1 MPFYEAEEMT
11 TGNIES
17 ACERYFIPK
26 IGKNL
31 ACDILTGEQAPSFK
45 TVAQIPD
52 QKVVYVRFIPAD
64 SESGDADISV
74 TRKRKISEQS
84 STSRNFLPLPSKS
97 RSSPSKLLMQS
108 KQQLS
113 VYKSTYFPRSSSIS
127 DMIKLGK
134 INTETA
140 TTIVKIF
147 RFDMELLSWSKV
159 AVTVEFYEDKEPV
172 GTGGFRKAFK
182 VTSNIQNLLEQHG
195 LWHKL
200 ARPDSLNC
208 QLFAP
213 WTTPAVFRIVF
224 LHPLCPYFVIEFLPR
239 VSHADSSVTVK
250 QKFAM
255 HAGSGSARL
264 GRKLI
269 LISLYFDLISF
280 LSRFKLILISLPL
293 IYN

>member
-26 IGKNL
+26 IGKTL

-52 QKVVYVRFIPAD
+52 LKVVYMRFIPAD
-64 SESGDADISV
+64 SETGDADISV

-97 RSSPSKLLMQS
+97 ISSPSKLLMQS

-113 VYKSTYFPRSSSIS
+113 VYKSMYFPRSSSIS

-172 GTGGFRKAFK
+172 GTGGF
-182 VTSNIQNLLEQHG
+182 
-195 LWHKL
+195 
-200 ARPDSLNC
+200 
-208 QLFAP
+208 
-213 WTTPAVFRIVF
+213 
-224 LHPLCPYFVIEFLPR
+224 
-239 VSHADSSVTVK
+239 
-250 QKFAM
+250 
-255 HAGSGSARL
+255 
-264 GRKLI
+264 
-269 LISLYFDLISF
+269 
-280 LSRFKLILISLPL
+280 
-293 IYN
+293 